1 MAPTHYIKT
10 GILSLAT
17 FATLSIAAAG
27 TSPAYAS
34 PQAGLMTSFIQTIAA
49 SIEGSDAVD
58 PERGIQSVIAS
69 GTFTGKSDHETR
81 GTVRIVQTEEGYE
94 LRLGDDFY
102 LDGAPTPVLGF
113 GVNGEYV
120 HATQFADLDRKR
132 GSQSYKLPADFNPA
146 NVTEVFVWCER
157 FDIPL
162 GVARLG

>member
-34 PQAGLMTSFIQTIAA
+34 PMTNFIQTIAA
-49 SIEGSDAVD
+49 AIDGSDAVD
-58 PERGIQSVIAS
+58 PERGIQTVVAN
-69 GTFTGKSDHETR
+69 GTFTGASDHETR
-81 GTVRIVQTEEGYE
+81 GTVRIVQTENGYE

-113 GVNGEYV
+113 GVEGEYV

-132 GSQSYKLPADFNPA
+132 GSQSYKLPVGFNPA
-146 NVTEVFVWCER
+146 KVTEVFVWCER